1 MSRSLS
7 RTLVCFSSSENGRV
21 SAEDAAAAAA
31 ASAAAIDAC
40 SEEAAADAALPP
52 PELVTASAAA
62 SPAASPSLRSAAGWA
77 ALCLR
82 WSGDSERLELL
93 RPATPLVLLL
103 EEQRRPN
110 VDDASD
116 AAPLVT
122 GDAQLEEPQPL
133 LLADVLHAPLS
144 ASNARSA
151 VADDEASRRIERE
164 RD

>member
-1 MSRSLS
+1 M
-7 RTLVCFSSSENGRV
+7 
-21 SAEDAAAAAA
+21 
-31 ASAAAIDAC
+31 
-40 SEEAAADAALPP
+40 
-52 PELVTASAAA
+52 
-62 SPAASPSLRSAAGWA
+62 
-77 ALCLR
+77 CLR